1 MKLLSNMVKRLS
13 TITLTALLAL
23 GLCGTAFAT
32 DPEISGMKKQDK
44 AKEVQSVVKQTKIEA
59 QKPDTINVNS
69 ADLEELQSLKGVGVA
84 KAKAII
90 VFRENNG
97 KFTSIDQMTQVSG
110 LGESFVEQ
118 NKSKVSF

>member
-1 MKLLSNMVKRLS
+1 MKLFITVKRLS
-13 TITLTALLAL
+13 RLIITAFFAL
-23 GLCGTAFAT
+23 GLASSVSAG
-32 DPEISGMKKQDK
+32 DPEESAMKKQDK
-44 AKEVQSVVKQTKIEA
+44 AKEVQSVVKQTKSET
-59 QKPDTINVNS
+59 QRPDTINVNR
-69 ADLEELQSLKGVGVA
+69 ADLEQLQALKGVGVA

-118 NKSKVSF
+118 NKSMVSF

>member
-1 MKLLSNMVKRLS
+1 MKLFITVKRLS
-13 TITLTALLAL
+13 RLIITAFFAL
-23 GLCGTAFAT
+23 GLASSVSAG
-32 DPEISGMKKQDK
+32 DPEESAMKKQDK
-44 AKEVQSVVKQTKIEA
+44 AKEVQSVVKQTKSEA
-59 QKPDTINVNS
+59 QRPDTINVNR
-69 ADLEELQSLKGVGVA
+69 ADLEQLQALKGVGVA

-118 NKSKVSF
+118 NKSMVSF